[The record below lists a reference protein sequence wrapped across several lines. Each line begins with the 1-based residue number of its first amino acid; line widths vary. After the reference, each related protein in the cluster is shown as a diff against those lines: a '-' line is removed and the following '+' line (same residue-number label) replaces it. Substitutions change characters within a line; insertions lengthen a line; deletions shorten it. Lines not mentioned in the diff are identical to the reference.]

1 MHLEHGRKASS
12 LVDFRPWL
20 ECIMTGTAPLLIVP
34 FREVRH
40 FQPDDCLH
48 YEPIELRGRQ
58 HGWNIP
64 VHAHETLYQ
73 FEFLE
78 HGTVAANLD
87 GYCHRLMAPA
97 AWMVPPGVIHGFVFG
112 EDSSGHVITVP
123 ADMLRHGSRAER
135 GGAPAQ
141 PVVLDAQHVEEHL
154 AQLRNMFEAL
164 ATEFGA
170 QLPRRAG
177 ALQAQAV
184 ILEIWFSRHESAA
197 TSRARRTDHD
207 ALVQRFRSLLERHYR
222 DHWSVA
228 DYAARLAI
236 TPDYLSRRCR
246 IVTGQSAIELISERV
261 LLESRRL
268 LAYTQMSITDIAHQ
282 IGFDDPAYFS
292 RFFAKSAGCAPSIY
306 RGTVTEGLGPLPPR
320 E

>member
-1 MHLEHGRKASS
+1 MA
-12 LVDFRPWL
+12 
-20 ECIMTGTAPLLIVP
+20 GTSQLLIVP

-48 YEPIELRGRQ
+48 YEPIEVRGRQ

-64 VHAHETLYQ
+64 VHAHEALYQ

-78 HGTVAANLD
+78 HGSVAANLD
-87 GYCHRLMAPA
+87 GYCHRLTAPA
-97 AWMVPPGVIHGFVFG
+97 AWMVPPGVVHGFIFG
-112 EDSSGHVITVP
+112 PDSSGHVVTIP
-123 ADMLRHGSRAER
+123 AGRLRQDSRPEP
-135 GGAPAQ
+135 GAI
-141 PVVLDAQHVEEHL
+141 VLDAKRIDEHL

-164 ATEFGA
+164 AAEYTT
-170 QLPRRAG
+170 QLPRRAE
-177 ALQAQAV
+177 ALQARAV
-184 ILEIWFSRHESAA
+184 VLDIWFGRHKEAGVSRTRNA
-197 TSRARRTDHD
+197 DLD

-228 DYAARLAI
+228 DYAERLAI

-246 IVTGQSAIELISERV
+246 IVTGQSAIELISERL

-268 LAYTQMSITDIAHQ
+268 LAYTQISITDIAHQ

-306 RGTVTEGLGPLPPR
+306 RGTVAEGLGPLPPR

>member
-20 ECIMTGTAPLLIVP
+20 GRIMTGTAQLLIVP

-48 YEPIELRGRQ
+48 YEPIEIRGRQ

-64 VHAHETLYQ
+64 VHAHEALYQ

-78 HGTVAANLD
+78 QGTVAANLD
-87 GYCHRLMAPA
+87 GYCHRLTAPA

-112 EDSSGHVITVP
+112 PDSSGHVVTVP
-123 ADMLRHGSRAER
+123 ADMLHQNRRSELPSR
-135 GGAPAQ
+135 
-141 PVVLDAQHVEEHL
+141 PVVVDARHVGESL
-154 AQLRNMFEAL
+154 AQFRDMFEAL
-164 ATEFGA
+164 AAEFTS
-170 QLPRRAG
+170 QVPRRAE
-177 ALQAQAV
+177 ALQARV
-184 ILEIWFSRHESAA
+184 LLLEIWFGRHEKAGV
-197 TSRARRTDHD
+197 SRARKADHD
-207 ALVQRFRSLLERHYR
+207 ALVQRFRALLERHYR

-228 DYAARLAI
+228 DYAAHLAI
-236 TPDYLSRRCR
+236 TSDHLSRRCR

-268 LAYTQMSITDIAHQ
+268 LAYTPMSITDVAHQ
-282 IGFDDPAYFS
+282 MGFDDPAYFS
-292 RFFAKSAGCAPSIY
+292 RFFAKSAGCAPSVY
-306 RGTVTEGLGPLPPR
+306 RGTVAEGLGPLPPR
-320 E
+320 K